1 MTRLSGRF
9 WSRIIANRPIP
20 EFCCELTPE
29 RSLALSKFVFRLHLV
44 WLSVSCLVRAL
55 RSESLCPFGCEAV
68 GQNGACPSLPSLL
81 IPLQVKE
88 DCIYLLPVGVDS
100 VVEAGSAVVVA
111 GHVFAALHFFGTALR
126 RGALCPPRRRPVVVA
141 FRRTLLLGSLGSR
154 AGAVV

>member
-1 MTRLSGRF
+1 MR
-9 WSRIIANRPIP
+9 
-20 EFCCELTPE
+20 
-29 RSLALSKFVFRLHLV
+29 
-44 WLSVSCLVRAL
+44 VSCLVRAL
-55 RSESLCPFGCEAV
+55 RSESLCSFGCEAV

-88 DCIYLLPVGVDS
+88 DCIYLLPGGVDS

-141 FRRTLLLGSLGSR
+141 FRRTLLLSWLAGRRGGLSRDHAGETRKTAPRPFGCGRRRPRLSLNLVLLLVLR
-154 AGAVV
+154 ARSLCPG

>member
-1 MTRLSGRF
+1 MS
-9 WSRIIANRPIP
+9 P
-20 EFCCELTPE
+20 EVTAKV
-29 RSLALSKFVFRLHLV
+29 R
-44 WLSVSCLVRAL
+44 VSCLVRAL